1 MLRQWVELQTTN
13 PSNSTLIYPPWAL
26 TWILML
32 VEISWQMK
40 IKRYLWFACNL
51 FTLLLGF
58 NACRVCTLNKIW
70 RFLSRFTLLELFTV
84 DLEHV
89 LPFWFWFCWIVT
101 IIHPCNEPSPT
112 HWEYFAFNVRLVT
125 ILYSLFWFYLTK
137 VMLCYDF
144 SFKWI
149 SVNWFYTPFVCKI
162 DMFYNC
168 FPV

>member
-1 MLRQWVELQTTN
+1 MQLNTI
-13 PSNSTLIYPPWAL
+13 SNSLQ
-26 TWILML
+26 WIILL
-32 VEISWQMK
+32 F
-40 IKRYLWFACNL
+40 YLKLKN
-51 FTLLLGF
+51 
-58 NACRVCTLNKIW
+58 TLNKIW